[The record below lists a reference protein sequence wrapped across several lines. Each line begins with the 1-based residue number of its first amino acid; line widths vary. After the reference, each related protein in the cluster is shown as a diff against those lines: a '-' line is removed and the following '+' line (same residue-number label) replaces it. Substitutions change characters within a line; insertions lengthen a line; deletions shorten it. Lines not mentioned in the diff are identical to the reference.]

1 MKVDKLEQNAKNNI
15 VLKYTNEQEVEYT
28 DRGMEETEINYIV
41 RKEIKEEVNQ
51 AMEAPVEPVS
61 TTDPIIV
68 TKNISA
74 GNNKDIY
81 EAQVQ
86 KYTITVK
93 NNTASDMQNIVVE
106 DDIPEEMVYVN
117 ATYSDGFYNNYSEDE
132 SMKVYSKTID
142 RIKSRRRNRII
153 LLC

>member
-1 MKVDKLEQNAKNNI
+1 MGNRRANIVVNCNVKVDKLEQNAKNNI

-106 DDIPEEMVYVN
+106 DVFRKRWYMLMRLIQTVFI
-117 ATYSDGFYNNYSEDE
+117 T
-132 SMKVYSKTID
+132 
-142 RIKSRRRNRII
+142 II
-153 LLC
+153 LKMRV